1 MDELFSEKA
10 LDEVFKRIGAL
21 PSGVDR
27 SLIEGLFQN
36 ALSTYY
42 EDRTR
47 SRDTLPTVSELSKLS
62 AEFRS
67 KLADAVKV
75 LTESG
80 YLIGFTQ
87 QFLDEQR
94 HDDGKID
101 LEATLARIMRAAT
114 DSAIYLHQSADNNE
128 SVRVTRADEV
138 IEHKRR
144 TRTESRDRV
153 LIPCLVTILLSV
165 LDDLSDTGARGDDLD
180 TACEVIEKL
189 LGDQKIPCP
198 DSGNAAQKG
207 EEAQGR
213 LRRIVKAE
221 VAAATKRREVLTN
234 NAT

>member
-1 MDELFSEKA
+1 MAEQFSKKA
-10 LDEVFKRIGAL
+10 LDEVFKKIGDL
-21 PSGVDR
+21 PKGVDR
-27 SLIEGLFQN
+27 SLIEELFQN

-42 EDRTR
+42 KDRR
-47 SRDTLPTVSELSKLS
+47 KSRDTLPTVSELSKLS

-80 YLIGFTQ
+80 YLIGLTQ

-94 HDDGKID
+94 PDDGKID
-101 LEATLARIMRAAT
+101 LEATLVRIMKAAT

-128 SVRVTRADEV
+128 SVRVTRADKV

-153 LIPCLVTILLSV
+153 LIPFLVTILHSV
-165 LDDLSDTGARGDDLD
+165 LDDLSNAGANGEDLD
-180 TACEVIEKL
+180 TACNVIEEL

-221 VAAATKRREVLTN
+221 VAAVMKRREVLTN